1 MPSAL
6 PVAPLYPHVN
16 FDVNGVPILAGTT
29 MKVVELVMAQEEL
42 TAGARKRST
51 SSTPTSR

>member
-6 PVAPLYPHVN
+6 PVAPLYPHVH

-29 MKVVELVMAQEEL
+29 MKVVELVMAQRL